1 MECSINLTQINIQ
14 HLLLSI
20 EFTSQKK
27 DYLKV
32 LLNLTDVIALSMY
45 LLLLSIDLF
54 VVAVV
59 AVVAQPL
66 QHLHTPRTPIMTTP
80 LKDLLTP

>member
-1 MECSINLTQINIQ
+1 
-14 HLLLSI
+14 
-20 EFTSQKK
+20 
-27 DYLKV
+27 
-32 LLNLTDVIALSMY
+32 MY
-45 LLLLSIDLF
+45 LLLFSIDLF
-54 VVAVV
+54 VVAVAV

>member
-1 MECSINLTQINIQ
+1 MECSINLTQTNIP

-45 LLLLSIDLF
+45 LLLFSIDLF
-54 VVAVV
+54 VVAVT
-59 AVVAQPL
+59 VVAQPL

-80 LKDLLTP
+80 LKTY

>member
-1 MECSINLTQINIQ
+1 
-14 HLLLSI
+14 LLLSI

-45 LLLLSIDLF
+45 LLF
-54 VVAVV
+54 
-59 AVVAQPL
+59 
-66 QHLHTPRTPIMTTP
+66 
-80 LKDLLTP
+80 

>member
-1 MECSINLTQINIQ
+1 MECSINLTQINIP

-32 LLNLTDVIALSMY
+32 LLNLTDVIALSIY
-45 LLLLSIDLF
+45 LLLFSIDLF
-54 VVAVV
+54 VVAV
-59 AVVAQPL
+59 AVVAQPS